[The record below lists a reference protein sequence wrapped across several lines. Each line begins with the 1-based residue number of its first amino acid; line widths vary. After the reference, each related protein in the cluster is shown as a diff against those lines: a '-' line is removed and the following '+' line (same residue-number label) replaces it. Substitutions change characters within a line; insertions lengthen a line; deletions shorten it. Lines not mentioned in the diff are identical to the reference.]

1 MSNIGII
8 DIGSN
13 SFNLIICSLF
23 TKTNIYF
30 EEIFVGI
37 RKGTENN
44 IINKQMQQGQFM
56 EADITFKQIT
66 IVKDIFKKK
75 LTNIHHSRVEY

>member
-1 MSNIGII
+1 MSCAENI
-8 DIGSN
+8 
-13 SFNLIICSLF
+13 SLL
-23 TKTNIYF
+23 
-30 EEIFVGI
+30 VD
-37 RKGTENN
+37 N